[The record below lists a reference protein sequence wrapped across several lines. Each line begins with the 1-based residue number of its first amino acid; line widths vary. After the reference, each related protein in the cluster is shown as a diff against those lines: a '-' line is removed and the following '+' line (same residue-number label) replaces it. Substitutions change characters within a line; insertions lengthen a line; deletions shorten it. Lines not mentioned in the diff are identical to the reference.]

1 MQRIQDS
8 RLAEAMSLHGK
19 LSYEKAKLQI
29 NRVKLDKL
37 RVRISLSS
45 FQLFCSKLLACPRS
59 ILVQNKAQLCQ
70 VGIQEC
76 RYLKS
81 KISQLRRPTM
91 GAAQMKGG
99 PLYAETSINTCDRLV
114 HHCVLPFF
122 A

>member
-1 MQRIQDS
+1 GKVHVARTYKRLPAAVRMQDP
-8 RLAEAMSLHGK
+8 RLAEAMTLHGK

-37 RVRISLSS
+37 R
-45 FQLFCSKLLACPRS
+45 
-59 ILVQNKAQLCQ
+59 NKAQLCQ

-99 PLYAETSINTCDRLV
+99 PLYTETLINTCDRLV